1 MLVVAEDQ
9 RAREMVCI
17 LYILIFHLLL
27 ALASLWPP
35 LTWKVQPKKMA
46 LILLA
51 QYFSKSFKKILVG
64 CWKQFIFL
72 GLPFAQ
78 PLHFVSVITL
88 CDMMPLCFVGTDLLE
103 SPNHCSFTGMTMV
116 FDHLSL
122 FWTWWRLCHLLLRK
136 ERWAIHL
143 RTLT

>member
-1 MLVVAEDQ
+1 MWESLWLGNNIRTINSFQHFEWERLMLVVAEDQ

-64 CWKQFIFL
+64 CWKQFYLFRITFCSTL
-72 GLPFAQ
+72 TFCISYYTLWYDA
-78 PLHFVSVITL
+78 PLF
-88 CDMMPLCFVGTDLLE
+88 CGYR
-103 SPNHCSFTGMTMV
+103 FTGVT
-116 FDHLSL
+116 
-122 FWTWWRLCHLLLRK
+122 
-136 ERWAIHL
+136 
-143 RTLT
+143 

>member
-1 MLVVAEDQ
+1 
-9 RAREMVCI
+9 
-17 LYILIFHLLL
+17 
-27 ALASLWPP
+27 
-35 LTWKVQPKKMA
+35 MA

-51 QYFSKSFKKILVG
+51 QYFSKSFKKFLLAAENS
-64 CWKQFIFL
+64 FIFL

-122 FWTWWRLCHLLLRK
+122 FWTW
-136 ERWAIHL
+136 
-143 RTLT
+143 